1 MGCDRDKNYP
11 RIEVVKTVGKR
22 GGEKI
27 SWRKGRVEW
36 EMAMLAVISALLA
49 RRRAAQLACGFLR
62 VADVRQWRR

>member
-11 RIEVVKTVGKR
+11 RIEGVKTVGKR
-22 GGEKI
+22 GEKI

-49 RRRAAQLACGFLR
+49 RRRAAQ
-62 VADVRQWRR
+62 